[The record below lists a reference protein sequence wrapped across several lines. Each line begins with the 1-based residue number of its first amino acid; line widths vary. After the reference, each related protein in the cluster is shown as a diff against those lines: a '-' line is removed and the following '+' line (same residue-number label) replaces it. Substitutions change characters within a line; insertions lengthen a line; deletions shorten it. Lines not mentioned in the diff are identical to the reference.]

1 MIDTLFTFS
10 NKRGQSFSIND
21 HTNPNKVIALQSY
34 PESSTEFKNNE
45 VVPQGQHGVWSFYS
59 YYGSKV
65 TTFSGVIVAE
75 THQEIVQLEET
86 MKTVLGLPIQ
96 PTNTDDGFVS
106 VSYTLNGEEVSFE
119 GKLFSSIR
127 FNRPIARRLLLNF
140 SFTLKSSNPF
150 IVGEQNTASGI
161 IGRYKTT
168 FSLPFRVPFSLG
180 KIPINALEITNN
192 GTTFAQTVITFRKT
206 NDNDFNLTNPTI
218 TNLTTGKSMTIQT
231 AISSPSKSLVL
242 DSESGLVLD
251 SEKNNV
257 SGLISDDSE
266 FVLLQA
272 GLNRLLFTVDETYD
286 GNTYPQQGAFDIDF
300 KNTYI

>member
-106 VSYTLNGEEVSFE
+106 VSYTLNGEEFLLRVNCFRQSDLTDRLLGGCYLIF
-119 GKLFSSIR
+119 LSR
-127 FNRPIARRLLLNF
+127 LNRQTRLLLVN
-140 SFTLKSSNPF
+140 
-150 IVGEQNTASGI
+150 
-161 IGRYKTT
+161 
-168 FSLPFRVPFSLG
+168 
-180 KIPINALEITNN
+180 KIPP
-192 GTTFAQTVITFRKT
+192 VV
-206 NDNDFNLTNPTI
+206 
-218 TNLTTGKSMTIQT
+218 
-231 AISSPSKSLVL
+231 SLA
-242 DSESGLVLD
+242 DI
-251 SEKNNV
+251 K
-257 SGLISDDSE
+257 
-266 FVLLQA
+266 
-272 GLNRLLFTVDETYD
+272 RLLV
-286 GNTYPQQGAFDIDF
+286 YPLECRSVSVKYQS
-300 KNTYI
+300 TH